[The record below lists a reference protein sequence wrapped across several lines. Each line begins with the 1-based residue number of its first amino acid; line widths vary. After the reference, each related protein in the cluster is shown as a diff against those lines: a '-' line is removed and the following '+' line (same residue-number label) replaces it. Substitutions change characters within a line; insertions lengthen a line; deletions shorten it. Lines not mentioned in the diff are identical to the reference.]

1 MYYYDTKRDSTG
13 LWIEEN
19 KYRQKYTKKSESV
32 FTTENGYMGI
42 RGTQDFPTIAECKG
56 MFVRGFFSKATKDEV
71 VELINCPNLS
81 EVYITTKGKV
91 ISLDTCKIENYNR
104 KFNV

>member
-56 MFVRGFFSKATKDEV
+56 MFVRGFF
-71 VELINCPNLS
+71 
-81 EVYITTKGKV
+81 KGNKG
-91 ISLDTCKIENYNR
+91 
-104 KFNV
+104 